1 MKKLIYCSQC
11 GSKNHYGQIDGNTRY
26 HCKDC
31 KSIHYQNPKPTATLL
46 CTFNDSILLVQRAF
60 EPGKGEWGLPGGF
73 LELNETLE
81 EGACR
86 ELKEETNLNGKF
98 VKLVGNCSHFNSIFG
113 DILLIGVEMEINE
126 WNNLKAGDDAL
137 SAKLFKMD
145 SCPDLAFECHQ
156 KLLNLYIKKFKK

>member
-11 GSKNHYGQIDGNTRY
+11 GSKNHYSRIDGNTRY

-31 KSIHYQNPKPTATLL
+31 KSIHYQNPRPTATLL
-46 CTFNDSILLVQRAF
+46 CALNDRILLVQRAF

-81 EGACR
+81 EGASR

-98 VKLVGNCSHFNSIFG
+98 IKLVGNCSHFNSIFG

-145 SCPDLAFECHQ
+145 NCPDLAFECHQ
-156 KLLNLYIKKFKK
+156 KLLNLYIKKFNK